1 MSDSF
6 DPGELTCQDLAEL
19 ITDYLEDMLSP
30 EDRARFVAHVGICT
44 NCSLYLE
51 QMRATIAASGVVPVE
66 ELPAS
71 TRNSLLA
78 TFAAWQRESPG

>member
-6 DPGELTCQDLAEL
+6 DPGELTCQELAEL

-30 EDRARFVAHVGICT
+30 EDRTRFVAHIGICT

-66 ELPAS
+66 ELSAS
-71 TRNSLLA
+71 TRDSLLA
-78 TFAAWQRESPG
+78 TFAAWRRGAG